1 MQYTSSIYWKEKYK
15 KQKAMKEAF
24 KKHIDSNGSIDKLWI
39 CVKNIMYKGLIMRA
53 VLFKIE

>member
-1 MQYTSSIYWKEKYK
+1 
-15 KQKAMKEAF
+15 MKEAF

-39 CVKNIMYKGLIMRA
+39 CVKNIMHKGLIMRA

>member
-1 MQYTSSIYWKEKYK
+1 
-15 KQKAMKEAF
+15 MKEAF